1 MLLVCVLNGG
11 FRLIKFASN
20 QIEVLDS
27 IPEEDRRTGMKDVY
41 FNSGTSFPREK
52 GSWSQLEH
60 WKW

>member
-27 IPEEDRRTGMKDVY
+27 IPEEDKRTGVKDVY

-52 GSWSQLEH
+52 GS
-60 WKW
+60 